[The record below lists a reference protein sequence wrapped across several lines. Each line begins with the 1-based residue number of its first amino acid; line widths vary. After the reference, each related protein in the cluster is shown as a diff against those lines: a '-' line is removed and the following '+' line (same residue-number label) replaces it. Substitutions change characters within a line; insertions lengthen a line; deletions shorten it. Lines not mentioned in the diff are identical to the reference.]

1 MGHFTIDTPKPG
13 EAGGTI
19 MPDIGPV
26 HFLLK
31 SDHCTED
38 MLTSAALIGLLA
50 GRKAVF
56 NLSDAKN
63 WGRDAC
69 AIVDSIMK
77 IRADR
82 DALAATSQ
90 TQESPP

>member
-1 MGHFTIDTPKPG
+1 MGHFSID
-13 EAGGTI
+13 
-19 MPDIGPV
+19 
-26 HFLLK
+26 LLK
-31 SDHCTED
+31 SNHCTED

-50 GRKAVF
+50 GRRYAF
-56 NLSDAKN
+56 SLSDAKN

-69 AIVDSIMK
+69 AISDAIMK